1 MTDYPYPPFPE
12 QEQDLPGSFSR
23 MDPVPDHGEDSWK
36 GNGRLKGRVALITGA
51 DSGIGRACSISSI
64 A

>member
-1 MTDYPYPPFPE
+1 MADGKP
-12 QEQDLPGSFSR
+12 LAG
-23 MDPVPDHGEDSWK
+23 K
-36 GNGRLKGRVALITGA
+36 VALVTGA